1 MPKLSGLSRRMGSP
15 ENHDCDR
22 YEGYVDGDDH
32 LHHLQY
38 RVEHVDGVELG
49 DEDDGDEDV
58 DDDLQNRVEHVDEDE
73 QGGDEK
79 PASTCNVVT
88 WQEETRPGDRNK
100 EP

>member
-1 MPKLSGLSRRMGSP
+1 MFIFFRV
-15 ENHDCDR
+15 EF
-22 YEGYVDGDDH
+22 VDEDKQGDDK
-32 LHHLQY
+32 
-38 RVEHVDGVELG
+38 
-49 DEDDGDEDV
+49 DDGEEDV

-79 PASTCNVVT
+79 PASTCNVVA

>member
-1 MPKLSGLSRRMGSP
+1 MFIF
-15 ENHDCDR
+15 
-22 YEGYVDGDDH
+22 V
-32 LHHLQY
+32 
-38 RVEHVDGVELG
+38 RVELV
-49 DEDDGDEDV
+49 DEDKQSDDKGDGEEDV

>member
-1 MPKLSGLSRRMGSP
+1 MFIF
-15 ENHDCDR
+15 
-22 YEGYVDGDDH
+22 V
-32 LHHLQY
+32 
-38 RVEHVDGVELG
+38 RVELV
-49 DEDDGDEDV
+49 DEDKQSDDKGDGEED
-58 DDDLQNRVEHVDEDE
+58 DDNDLQNRVEHVDEDE